1 MDFVEADS
9 WEVFRKID
17 ITLSHIYWRPPV
29 YEFVSLIKR
38 HQIITF
44 LFRKSSS
51 SDIFGTLFLFYL
63 YFVWLTNDLWSRY
76 FLELNPTAASK
87 FWNH

>member
-38 HQIITF
+38 HQIITVG
-44 LFRKSSS
+44 
-51 SDIFGTLFLFYL
+51 I
-63 YFVWLTNDLWSRY
+63 
-76 FLELNPTAASK
+76 
-87 FWNH
+87 FWNSTRRLLLSSEIIK